1 MPPGQNR
8 HRLQP
13 ARTIE
18 FAGMIAD
25 RYLQLKGELE
35 SGFARL
41 ITLHSEMHRPAE
53 QLNTLRTLLRGIS
66 EPLLFVAVGEVKS
79 GKSSLLNAL
88 FGDELAKVDV
98 LPATDRVYIFRYGPE
113 EKTAEV
119 SPQLTERY
127 LPVPFLR
134 DFSVVDTP
142 GTNTMV
148 KEHQMVT
155 EDFMP
160 RADIVLF
167 VFSVANPWTQS
178 NWEFLDFLQKTWLKN
193 VIFVLQQIDLR
204 EPTEIDVIH
213 RHLQDT
219 AMRRLGFVPPIF
231 AVSARKALLAR
242 TSGVDKETLWKE
254 SAFAALEEQI
264 NFIVTESSTRMLKLR
279 STFQAGRVVLEELVS
294 EVGVLLGRIS
304 SDEAALRRL
313 DSLLETR
320 RDQMRRQVGNLVR
333 DIENAYDRTTAE
345 RAKLL
350 RGKVSWWSGLKL
362 IVARSSHEQ
371 NLHAGIETKLR
382 ELMQPQMEKAV
393 SALETDL
400 RSVWPQMQ
408 DLLENQLS
416 GGLRKEARTSI
427 PDFAGQRREL
437 SEAIQ
442 TAFMDILAGKS
453 LQERLTR
460 SFAQTSLALRIVAA
474 LIAIAGTVAAL
485 TKNRTPT
492 IAIGAAAAAA
502 IGLLLIIFLVFNHR
516 RKILRD
522 YEREL
527 DPKQTEFRRALEG
540 QFGKAIDSF
549 CAEMAK
555 RFQSLGEVCRAQRAN
570 YEPWSAQLNELQK
583 KFAELKPSLG

>member
-1 MPPGQNR
+1 
-8 HRLQP
+8 
-13 ARTIE
+13 
-18 FAGMIAD
+18 MIAD
-25 RYLQLKGELE
+25 RYLRVKSELE
-35 SGFARL
+35 SAFAGL
-41 ITLHSEMHRPAE
+41 IKLGSEMRRPGE
-53 QLNTLRTLLRGIS
+53 QLNTLQALLRDIS

-88 FGDELAKVDV
+88 FGNEFARVDV
-98 LPATDRVYIFRYGPE
+98 LPATDRVYIFRYGEE

-127 LPVPFLR
+127 LPIPFLR

-160 RADIVLF
+160 RADVVLF

-242 TSGVDKETLWKE
+242 TGGGGREKVWDE
-254 SAFAALEEQI
+254 SAFAGLEEQI
-264 NFIVTESSTRMLKLR
+264 NFIVTESSSRMLKLR
-279 STFQAGRVVLEELVS
+279 STFQAGRVVLEELAS
-294 EVGVLLGRIS
+294 EVGALLGKIS
-304 SDEAALRRL
+304 ADKAALSRL
-313 DSLLETR
+313 DNLLQTR
-320 RDQMRRQVGNLVR
+320 RDQMRRQIGGLVR
-333 DIENAYDRTTAE
+333 DIENAYDQTSDART
-345 RAKLL
+345 KLL
-350 RGKVSWWSGLKL
+350 RQKVSLWSGLKL
-362 IVARSSHEQ
+362 IVARSAHER

-382 ELMQPQMEKAV
+382 ELMRSQTEKAV
-393 SALETDL
+393 NALETDL

-416 GGLRKEARTSI
+416 AELRKQARTSI

-460 SFAQTSLALRIVAA
+460 SFAQTSLRLRIVAA
-474 LIAIAGTVAAL
+474 LMAIAATVAAL
-485 TKNRTPT
+485 TRNRTPT
-492 IAIGAAAAAA
+492 IAIGAAAVGV
-502 IGLLLIIFLVFNHR
+502 ICLVLIFFLAFNHR

-527 DPKQTEFRRALEG
+527 DPKQTEFKRALEE

-549 CAEMAK
+549 CEEMAK
-555 RFQSLGEVCRAQRAN
+555 RFQSLSDVCQTQRAS
-570 YEPWSAQLNELQK
+570 YEPWSAQVNELQK
-583 KFAELKPSLG
+583 KFAELKPRFG

>member
-1 MPPGQNR
+1 
-8 HRLQP
+8 
-13 ARTIE
+13 
-18 FAGMIAD
+18 MIAD
-25 RYLQLKGELE
+25 RYLQLKSELE
-35 SGFARL
+35 SGFAGL
-41 ITLHSEMHRPAE
+41 IQLGSKMHRPAE
-53 QLNTLRTLLRGIS
+53 QLNTLKTLLRDIS

-88 FGDELAKVDV
+88 FGDEFAKVDV
-98 LPATDRVYIFRYGPE
+98 LPATDRVYIFRYGQE
-113 EKTAEV
+113 EKTNEV
-119 SPQLTERY
+119 SPQLTERF
-127 LPVPFLR
+127 LPIPFLR

-178 NWEFLDFLQKTWLKN
+178 NWDFLDFLQKTWLKN
-193 VIFVLQQIDLR
+193 VVFVLQQIDLR

-242 TSGVDKETLWKE
+242 TSGADKEELWRE
-254 SAFAALEEQI
+254 SAFAALGEQI
-264 NFIVTESSTRMLKLR
+264 NFIVTESSARMLKLR
-279 STFQAGRVVLEELVS
+279 STFQAGRVVLEELAS

-304 SDEAALRRL
+304 LDEAALNRL

-320 RDQMRRQVGNLVR
+320 REQMRRQIGSLVR
-333 DIENAYDRTTAE
+333 DIENAYDQTTE
-345 RAKLL
+345 KRAKLL
-350 RGKVSWWSGLKL
+350 RQKVRWWSGLRL
-362 IVARSSHEQ
+362 IAMRSSHEQ

-382 ELMQPQMEKAV
+382 ELMQPQVEKAV
-393 SALETDL
+393 GALETDL

-416 GGLRKEARTSI
+416 PDLRKQARTSI

-442 TAFMDILAGKS
+442 TAFMNILAGKS
-453 LQERLTR
+453 LQERLRR
-460 SFAQTSLALRIVAA
+460 SFLRSSLALRIVGAVVA
-474 LIAIAGTVAAL
+474 LAGAVGAL
-485 TKNRTPT
+485 TKNRNPK
-492 IAIGAAAAAA
+492 IAMAAALVGA
-502 IGLLLIIFLVFNHR
+502 LSVLLIFFFILNHR
-516 RKILRD
+516 RKVVRD

-527 DPKQTEFRRALEG
+527 DPKQTEFRKALEG
-540 QFGKAIDSF
+540 QFAKAIDSF
-549 CAEMAK
+549 CEEMLK
-555 RFQSLGEVCRAQRAN
+555 RFQNLRDVCRTQRTS
-570 YEPWSAQLNELQK
+570 YEPWLEQVNELQK
-583 KFAELKPSLG
+583 KFAELKPRLG